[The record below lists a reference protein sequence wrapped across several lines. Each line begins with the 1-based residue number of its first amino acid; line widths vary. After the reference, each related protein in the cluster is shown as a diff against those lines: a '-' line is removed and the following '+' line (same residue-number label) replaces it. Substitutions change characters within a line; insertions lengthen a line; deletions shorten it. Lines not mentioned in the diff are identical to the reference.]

1 MGLQELFREE
11 DSEFLQAV
19 SKLLSL
25 WIKTES
31 EQTPRPANPATV
43 TEWPMQMV
51 GSRENLAQIRQQIAM
66 AAATDAN
73 VMVLGET
80 GSGKELLAKA
90 VHELCSNRRGPC
102 VARNCS
108 QTTET
113 LAEAEIFGYAAQS
126 GISGANPKGAPGWF
140 EIADGGTLFL
150 DEVHRLN
157 DAMQDKFLRVLQE
170 KIVWRIGAR
179 SGVPV
184 NVKVVAATDE
194 DLENAVEEGWFRKP
208 FYYRFGT
215 HIHIPP
221 LRERREDIPLLVYF
235 FLDKYARASG
245 SRARMLSH
253 RALRLCLDYSW
264 PGNIRQLEHVIR
276 NAVAKDQEI
285 IFSWDLP
292 DELAPKP
299 AQSVETRPVAAAER
313 AQTQSGEKST
323 PKRIGELEKES
334 IKEALEATLGNVTRA
349 ARILGYKSRQ
359 TMLNKMD
366 RYGIPRNYADPH
378 RPGSAV

>member
-1 MGLQELFREE
+1 MLFR
-11 DSEFLQAV
+11 S
-19 SKLLSL
+19 
-25 WIKTES
+25 
-31 EQTPRPANPATV
+31 
-43 TEWPMQMV
+43 
-51 GSRENLAQIRQQIAM
+51 
-66 AAATDAN
+66 
-73 VMVLGET
+73 
-80 GSGKELLAKA
+80 
-90 VHELCSNRRGPC
+90 
-102 VARNCS
+102 
-108 QTTET
+108 
-113 LAEAEIFGYAAQS
+113 
-126 GISGANPKGAPGWF
+126 
-140 EIADGGTLFL
+140 LFL